1 MNEEI
6 KSVLRFEN
14 YIVKKVLFEYNLQYN
29 NEEAIDIKFDVDAD
43 YCVNEEDGSMQVTL
57 ETYVFNGEDK
67 TKYPFSMEME
77 VVGFFSISNVSEE
90 QIEKEE
96 MLTLVDLL
104 VALDNAETEQ
114 AVDYLLEVPQEAKRC
129 ALYGEGISE
138 KVVYYLDRGLI
149 QSLVVPNE
157 FHMGYQSVK
166 EMSRQLSYSP
176 TIGESSQ
183 VGFLVVD
190 KENLYKADNQKILF
204 PIVQ

>member
-43 YCVNEEDGSMQVTL
+43 YCVKEEDGSMQVTL

-90 QIEKEE
+90 QIENFKPNA
-96 MLTLVDLL
+96 
-104 VALDNAETEQ
+104 VA
-114 AVDYLLEVPQEAKRC
+114 
-129 ALYGEGISE
+129 
-138 KVVYYLDRGLI
+138 
-149 QSLVVPNE
+149 
-157 FHMGYQSVK
+157 
-166 EMSRQLSYSP
+166 
-176 TIGESSQ
+176 
-183 VGFLVVD
+183 
-190 KENLYKADNQKILF
+190 ILF
-204 PIVQ
+204 PYVRALISSYTANANVTPLILPPINVNQLLRSKK

>member
-1 MNEEI
+1 MMNEEI

-90 QIEKEE
+90 QIENFKPNA
-96 MLTLVDLL
+96 
-104 VALDNAETEQ
+104 VA
-114 AVDYLLEVPQEAKRC
+114 
-129 ALYGEGISE
+129 
-138 KVVYYLDRGLI
+138 
-149 QSLVVPNE
+149 
-157 FHMGYQSVK
+157 
-166 EMSRQLSYSP
+166 
-176 TIGESSQ
+176 
-183 VGFLVVD
+183 
-190 KENLYKADNQKILF
+190 ILF
-204 PIVQ
+204 PYVRALISSYTANANVTPLILPPINVNQLLRSKK